1 MKLSFLSD
9 LHIAPPATNRC
20 TTPPDRL
27 TALIERLVAES
38 DEVVALGDLYD
49 LSRPAAPWG
58 YAAQYEAAAA
68 AWPGVRE
75 ALGRCRWVYGNHD
88 AWLGNI
94 GVPAERAWETRLG
107 LVLARHG
114 HQWDGGLK
122 HIPGLAGAANFI
134 AGWGHRVRVARLDQV
149 FHKVQAGAEGVLGLS
164 RGAGEDRTQRG
175 ARALLARGEAE
186 VLVMGHTHRLG
197 MREIGGRLLVETGSH
212 SQGWEDWAQVD
223 TGEGHAVCWRDGAVW
238 EEARWDGARWELML

>member
-1 MKLSFLSD
+1 MKLSFISD

-20 TTPPDRL
+20 TTPPGRL
-27 TALIERLVAES
+27 AALIERLVDES

-49 LSRPAAPWG
+49 LSRPSAPWG
-58 YAAQYEAAAA
+58 YAAQYEAASS
-68 AWPGVRE
+68 AWPAVRE
-75 ALGRCRWVYGNHD
+75 ALGRCGWVYGNHD
-88 AWLGNI
+88 AWLGNE
-94 GVPAERAWETRLG
+94 GVPAERAWETGLG

-149 FHKVQAGAEGVLGLS
+149 FHDVQAGAEGLLGLS
-164 RGAGEDRTQRG
+164 GATGEDRTQRG
-175 ARALLARGEAE
+175 ARGLLERGEAE

-197 MREIGGRLLVETGSH
+197 LREIGGRLLVETGAH
-212 SQGWEDWAQVD
+212 CHGWEDWAQVD
-223 TGEGHAVCWRDGAVW
+223 TAAGRAVCWRDGAVW
-238 EEARWDGARWELML
+238 AEARWDGARWALVP